1 MRRARKG
8 ASGAFPAERGPFSR
22 RMRGH
27 HRSGHPEAAQGQSR
41 PDVPR
46 AAQPG
51 GESADGARHCRSE
64 LPSSR
69 LPIVAPSVRARWATV
84 RAPLATASAEHDV
97 LAYMAFGESLRLTL
111 HSTNP
116 LERVNKE
123 IKRRT
128 NVLGVRRENSA
139 PRCFLILLPN
149 REAVIRLVGAFATGR
164 EPVATSWL
172 TAGTERRM
180 GRIPPLHAGGKAGR
194 RVQRSRRGD
203 DDRRTVNERQR
214 L

>member
-128 NVLGVRRENSA
+128 NVVGVRRENSA
-139 PRCFLILLPN
+139 PRCFLILTSQP
-149 REAVIRLVGAFATGR
+149 RGR
-164 EPVATSWL
+164 H
-172 TAGTERRM
+172 
-180 GRIPPLHAGGKAGR
+180 PPRR
-194 RVQRSRRGD
+194 RVRHGSRTGGD
-203 DDRRTVNERQR
+203 LVAHCWNRTTNGPYPATTCRRKSWPPCATTPTRR
-214 L
+214 R